1 MKTIIAISLVI
12 IPFLGIIFIYDL
24 MIKKSTLK
32 FLNNCKKSVSKSKDS
47 KKVKKVF
54 NMLIIAIEDNDYP
67 SLILFYKKTVEKEF
81 KLTGDF
87 IIKRYQFLIKK

>member
-12 IPFLGIIFIYDL
+12 IPFFGIIFIYDL

-32 FLNNCKKSVSKSKDS
+32 FLNNCKESVSKSEDS
-47 KKVKKVF
+47 KIVKTVF
-54 NMLIIAIEDNDYP
+54 NMFINTVGDVDYP
-67 SLILFYKKTVEKEF
+67 FLILFYRFTIEEEI